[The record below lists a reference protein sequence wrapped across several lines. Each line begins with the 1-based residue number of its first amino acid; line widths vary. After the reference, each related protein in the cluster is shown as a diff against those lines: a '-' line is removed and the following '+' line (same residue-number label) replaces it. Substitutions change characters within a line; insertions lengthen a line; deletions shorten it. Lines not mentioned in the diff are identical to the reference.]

1 MSATSKLAAK
11 VDKAS
16 SKASK
21 PKAPAGGQV
30 AKTGPTSEAG
40 PLGRV
45 DAASP
50 ATPGVV
56 IRPPLAVATRT
67 IALGMAILIASLF
80 VFGLIAQGVRSQEV
94 FILDTWATPFLHG
107 IASPTLDAVMNLL
120 TDIGSTLVI
129 GPIFVLIFGAL
140 LLKRRYGGALFLVV
154 ALTGSL
160 VLQGTMKLFFMRPRL
175 VLAYAQVLPDYS
187 FPSGHTMNAII
198 FYVAL
203 ALLAWSVFGRQIG
216 LLSLAGAII
225 IALLVGMSRI
235 YLGYHYFTDVLGG
248 LFAGVAW
255 LLVVGAAFRARPTWR
270 QWRTKGSPGSPNP
283 DGALR

>member
-1 MSATSKLAAK
+1 MSKP
-11 VDKAS
+11 
-16 SKASK
+16 ASK
-21 PKAPAGGQV
+21 PASKTGKPEAPAGGQV

-50 ATPGVV
+50 AVPGVV
-56 IRPPLAVATRT
+56 IRPPLVVATRT
-67 IALGMAILIASLF
+67 ILVGLAILIASLF

-94 FILDTWATPFLHG
+94 FLLDTWATPFLRG
-107 IASPTLDAVMNLL
+107 IASPAMDTVMNLL

-129 GPIFVLIFGAL
+129 GPLFILVFGAL

-154 ALTGSL
+154 ALAGSL
-160 VLQGTMKLFFMRPRL
+160 VLQGAMKLFFMRPRP

-203 ALLAWSVFGRQIG
+203 ALLAWSVFGRRTG
-216 LLSLAGAII
+216 LLSLVGALI
-225 IALLVGMSRI
+225 IALLVGVSRI

-270 QWRTKGSPGSPNP
+270 QWRTKGSSGPATPEGV
-283 DGALR
+283 LR